1 MILHKINSILD
12 RNDKKKSIFLLLLIM
27 INGIVEVVGLAF
39 VLPVIACFD
48 TSIISSNKYLNY
60 FYNLLALKNENH
72 FLVFLIIL
80 MILAF
85 LIKNIFG
92 IFTSYKQ
99 ATFSYNLG
107 VKLANKE
114 FIKNINKGFSHF
126 KENNSNDIVRSV
138 IAIPMEFSGS
148 LILSLF
154 LIINEIFVIKF
165 YS

>member
-12 RNDKKKSIFLLLLIM
+12 RNDKKKSIFLLLLII

-39 VLPVIACFD
+39 ILPVIACFD
-48 TSIISSNKYLNY
+48 TSIIFSNKYLNY
-60 FYNLLALKNENH
+60 VYNLLALKNVNH
-72 FLVFLIIL
+72 FLIFLIII
-80 MILAF
+80 MISAF
-85 LIKNIFG
+85 VIKNTFG

-107 VKLANKE
+107 IKLANKE
-114 FIKNINKGFSHF
+114 FIKNINKGFTYF

-148 LILSLF
+148 FLLSLF
-154 LIINEIFVIKF
+154 
-165 YS
+165 